1 MHSQEHTLPLRS
13 PSADINMEK
22 EKEQVDRKPRIS
34 SGSVQ
39 ELIEEGVL
47 L

>member
-22 EKEQVDRKPRIS
+22 EKEQVDRKPRLP

-39 ELIEEGVL
+39 GLIKKGVL